1 MMEEYDDE
9 EEGTGQ
15 NRLFVTLSIALIGL
29 LVLGLLGVGAV
40 FIIRQNLNQQTVASQ
55 PTPTLLIKLPNP
67 TATFTPRPKV
77 PTNTPMPTPTNTP
90 VLVPGSASGQEAA
103 AGGKKPEA
111 EGQTTPLFKPTPTR
125 TPAPG
130 AQPAGSTVVPE
141 TGIGGLEAV
150 LIAVGLAAVLFIAR
164 RLRMSM

>member
-1 MMEEYDDE
+1 MIEEYDDDE

-67 TATFTPRPKV
+67 TATFTPVPKI

-90 VLVPGSASGQEAA
+90 VLIPGSANGQEAA
-103 AGGKKPEA
+103 AGGQKPEA
-111 EGQTTPLFKPTPTR
+111 QTTPLFKPTPTR

-130 AQPAGSTVVPE
+130 AKPANTVVPE